1 MAEEA
6 TGGKGEGAEES
17 PSFESS
23 AFDTL
28 ERDFQQVLTELVGDK
43 SLERFRQVSART
55 REGESCFVAR
65 ERAWDG
71 RAWAPLVARGRPLVA
86 NNHARDVLSL
96 SLWPRPPSG
105 GLAPQP
111 LSDPFSLP
119 SLLSSPRLLYRS
131 TRSCTGR

>member
-6 TGGKGEGAEES
+6 TGGKGEGVEES

-55 REGESCFVAR
+55 REGERGFCGAR
-65 ERAWDG
+65 AGVGGTGVGAPCRARTPPRREQP
-71 RAWAPLVARGRPLVA
+71 RARCAV
-86 NNHARDVLSL
+86 SL
-96 SLWPRPPSG
+96 SVATAAECR
-105 GLAPQP
+105 
-111 LSDPFSLP
+111 LSPTATL
-119 SLLSSPRLLYRS
+119 
-131 TRSCTGR
+131 